1 MFGDDGEEK
10 EKHGGRDA
18 EVSLVGSGMVVEGD
32 CRCDGS
38 LRVDG
43 RVQGTIRAGK
53 SVVVGED
60 GEVEGDVISEDA
72 VVVGRVVGTIRAGS
86 RAELK
91 EGCRVEGDIH
101 SPSVRLE
108 EGGRVDGELRMSG
121 DVTEARH
128 SGDGAGADDR
138 ATDAH
143 AGSRESEGPDAAPG
157 RAPDREGAPG
167 AAQGQAG
174 R

>member
-1 MFGDDGEEK
+1 MFGDDGDEK
-10 EKHGGRDA
+10 EKQGGRDA

-60 GEVEGDVISEDA
+60 GEVEGDVFTEDA
-72 VVVGRVVGTIRAGS
+72 VVVGRVVGTIRASS

-101 SPSVRLE
+101 SSSVRLE

-121 DVTEARH
+121 DTTEAPR
-128 SGDGAGADDR
+128 SGDGAGAGDR
-138 ATDAH
+138 RTDGG
-143 AGSRESEGPDAAPG
+143 AGSEESGGPEAARGRAPG
-157 RAPDREGAPG
+157 REEAPE